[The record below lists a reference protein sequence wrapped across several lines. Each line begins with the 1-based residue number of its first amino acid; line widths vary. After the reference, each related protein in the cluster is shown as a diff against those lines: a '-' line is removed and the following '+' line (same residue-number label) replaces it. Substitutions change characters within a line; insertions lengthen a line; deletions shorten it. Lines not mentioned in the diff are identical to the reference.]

1 VVFPRAQR
9 WRGSQRKPLDGG
21 ANDVPVS
28 RICQDIQIDLR
39 EMLGEV
45 DVPAPSRR
53 VSDIAL

>member
-1 VVFPRAQR
+1 MEASENLF
-9 WRGSQRKPLDGG
+9 DGG
-21 ANDVPVS
+21 ANGVPVW